1 VRVGWRNAVPPASHE
16 ARAATNSLIPVA
28 KRCNCSRPCE
38 NLKELPI
45 GTCKLCRRDDL
56 ELRDSHFIPAAILRA
71 LREDRLPNPNPVIV
85 TSSLALTSSRPITD
99 HILCEACEG
108 AFSRGGEEW
117 VANNIAQRD
126 TFPLYDVLRP
136 AQPLSEDDELVL
148 YEGRAIDG
156 LRRDQLGY
164 FGLSIFWR
172 SAAHRWPMTLR
183 KSRPPQI
190 ELGPFEEAI
199 RSFLVGATE
208 FPQDVALIVTLRP
221 FDTQNLLA
229 TLPALARREGDY
241 RLFKFLVP
249 GIDYTLA
256 IGHSLPDIVR
266 QQCIVSSPLGLIAV
280 SKDTSSY
287 LGEHMR
293 KALSTAH
300 IADKLRRFL
309 GAPRPGK

>member
-1 VRVGWRNAVPPASHE
+1 MPR
-16 ARAATNSLIPVA
+16 
-28 KRCNCSRPCE
+28 
-38 NLKELPI
+38 
-45 GTCKLCRRDDL
+45 GTCKLCGGDDL

-71 LREDRLPNPNPVIV
+71 LREDSLPNPNPVIV

-99 HILCEACEG
+99 YILCAACEG

-117 VANNIAQRD
+117 VANNIVQQG
-126 TFPLYDVLRP
+126 TFPLYDLLRP
-136 AQPLSEDDELVL
+136 AQPLSDDDELVL
-148 YEGRAIDG
+148 YEGRTIDG

-172 SAAHRWPMTLR
+172 SAAHRWPVILR
-183 KSRPPQI
+183 SAKGESRPPQI

-199 RSFLVGATE
+199 RSLLVGATE
-208 FPQDVALIVTLRP
+208 FPQNIALIVTLRP
-221 FDTQNLLA
+221 FDTQNMQV

-256 IGHSLPDIVR
+256 TGQSLPDIVR

-293 KALSTAH
+293 KALGTAH

-309 GAPRPGK
+309 EGPRPGS